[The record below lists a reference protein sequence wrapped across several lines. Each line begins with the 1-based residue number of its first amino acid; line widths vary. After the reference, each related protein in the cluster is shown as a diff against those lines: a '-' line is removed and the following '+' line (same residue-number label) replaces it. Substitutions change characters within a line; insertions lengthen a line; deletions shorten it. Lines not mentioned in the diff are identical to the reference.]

1 MPTYLYETLPT
12 APDEII
18 EQFEVKQS
26 FSEAPLTAHPAT
38 GAPVR
43 RVISGGIGLMTRSEN
58 SLPQNG
64 PGCGPANCGCGKFS

>member
-1 MPTYLYETLPT
+1 MPTYLYETLPS
-12 APDEII
+12 APDEAI

-26 FSEAPLTAHPAT
+26 FSEPPLTAHPTT

-43 RVISGGIGLMTRSEN
+43 RVISGGIGLMTKSEH
-58 SLPQNG
+58 SVPTAG